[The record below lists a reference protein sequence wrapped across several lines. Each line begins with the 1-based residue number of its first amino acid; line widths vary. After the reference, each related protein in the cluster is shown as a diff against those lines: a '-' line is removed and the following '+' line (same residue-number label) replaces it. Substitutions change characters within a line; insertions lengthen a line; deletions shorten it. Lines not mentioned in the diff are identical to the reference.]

1 MAGVRLLVGPL
12 LLEVDPRLNEVQG
25 IWLPLK
31 AFSKAAYFDEKHY
44 NEKGYVSLLTR
55 VRERERERESERMI
69 RKRENETAATLRE
82 KNERKKEIR

>member
-1 MAGVRLLVGPL
+1 MIELSNFLLRRLFGEYPSFGPL

-31 AFSKAAYFDEKHY
+31 AFSKATYFDEKHY

-55 VRERERERESERMI
+55 GGGERERERETERG
-69 RKRENETAATLRE
+69 REND
-82 KNERKKEIR
+82 KKERK